1 VSTIVSFHAHPD
13 DEAILCGGTLA
24 KAAAAGHRVVLVYAT
39 RGENGEVP
47 DGFLRDG
54 ETLAQRRSAETA
66 AAAEILGAA
75 RVEFLGYTDS
85 GMRNTPANDAP
96 GSFWQAGNGEA
107 ARRLEAILAE
117 EDAGVLTVYDP
128 NGGYGH
134 PDHIK
139 VNRVGLMA
147 ARLARTPRVFEATL
161 NRDLIVRQRT
171 ERPGGGPALPDVDGI
186 DETMGLPEAELTAAV
201 DVTGYLDRKR
211 AAMAAH
217 ASQISDA
224 SYFLSLGP
232 EAFRRAF
239 GTEWFRRARVGGQE
253 DHSRPAALAADLF
266 TDGVPVDTGLS
277 PGATITNAGW
287 PGADL
292 S

>member
-1 VSTIVSFHAHPD
+1 MSTIVSFHAHPD

-54 ETLAQRRSAETA
+54 ETLTERRTAETA

-75 RVEFLGYTDS
+75 RVEFLGYIDS

-96 GSFWQAGNGEA
+96 GSFWRADSGEA

-117 EDAGVLTVYDP
+117 ENARVLTIYDP

-134 PDHIK
+134 PDHVK
-139 VNRVGLMA
+139 VNRVGLVA
-147 ARLARTPRVFEATL
+147 ARLARTSRVFEATL
-161 NRDLIVRQRT
+161 NRDLIVRQRG
-171 ERPGGGPALPDVDGI
+171 ERSANDPALPDIDGV
-186 DETMGLPEAELTAAV
+186 DETMGLPEAELTTAV
-201 DVTGYLDRKR
+201 EVTSYLDRKR

-217 ASQISDA
+217 ASQISDT
-224 SYFLSLGP
+224 SYFLSLSPDG
-232 EAFRRAF
+232 FRQAF
-239 GTEWFRRARVGGQE
+239 GTEWYRRTWTNGRE
-253 DHSRPAALAADLF
+253 ESSRLPGMSTDLF
-266 TDGVPVDTGLS
+266 TD
-277 PGATITNAGW
+277 AGW
-287 PGADL
+287 V
-292 S
+292 

>member
-96 GSFWQAGNGEA
+96 GSFWQVGKGEA
-107 ARRLEAILAE
+107 ARRLEAILAD

-139 VNRVGLMA
+139 VNWVGLMA
-147 ARLARTPRVFEATL
+147 ARLARTPRSPC
-161 NRDLIVRQRT
+161 RT
-171 ERPGGGPALPDVDGI
+171 STGSTRRWGCRRP
-186 DETMGLPEAELTAAV
+186 
-201 DVTGYLDRKR
+201 
-211 AAMAAH
+211 
-217 ASQISDA
+217 S
-224 SYFLSLGP
+224 
-232 EAFRRAF
+232 
-239 GTEWFRRARVGGQE
+239 
-253 DHSRPAALAADLF
+253 
-266 TDGVPVDTGLS
+266 
-277 PGATITNAGW
+277 
-287 PGADL
+287 
-292 S
+292 

>member
-1 VSTIVSFHAHPD
+1 
-13 DEAILCGGTLA
+13 
-24 KAAAAGHRVVLVYAT
+24 
-39 RGENGEVP
+39 
-47 DGFLRDG
+47 
-54 ETLAQRRSAETA
+54 
-66 AAAEILGAA
+66 
-75 RVEFLGYTDS
+75 
-85 GMRNTPANDAP
+85 MRNTPANDAP
-96 GSFWQAGNGEA
+96 GSFWQVGKGEA
-107 ARRLEAILAE
+107 ARRLEAILAD

-139 VNRVGLMA
+139 VNWVGLMA

-161 NRDLIVRQRT
+161 NRDLIVRQRR
-171 ERPGGGPALPDVDGI
+171 ERPGGGPPLPDVDGI

-232 EAFRRAF
+232 GGPSGRNGSGGPGSAAMRITPGPPPWQPTCSRTAWRKPDPGPTAAGGVAGSRFGPSPAGPAGGRR
-239 GTEWFRRARVGGQE
+239 
-253 DHSRPAALAADLF
+253 
-266 TDGVPVDTGLS
+266 
-277 PGATITNAGW
+277 
-287 PGADL
+287 
-292 S
+292 

>member
-1 VSTIVSFHAHPD
+1 MSTIVSFHAHPD

-54 ETLAQRRSAETA
+54 ETLAERRSAETA

-96 GSFWQAGNGEA
+96 GSFWRVGQEEA
-107 ARRLEAILAE
+107 ARRLEEILAE

-128 NGGYGH
+128 NGVYGH

-139 VNRVGLMA
+139 VNQVGLIA
-147 ARLARTPRVFEATL
+147 ARLACTPRVLEATV
-161 NRDLIVRQRT
+161 NRDLILRQRR
-171 ERPGGGPALPDVDGI
+171 ERSAGDPALPDTDGI
-186 DETMGLPEAELTAAV
+186 DETMGLPEADMTAAV

-217 ASQISDA
+217 ASQISDT

-232 EAFRRAF
+232 DAFRRAF
-239 GTEWFRRARVGGQE
+239 GTEWYRRAWSSGREEG
-253 DHSRPAALAADLF
+253 SRPVGMSADLF
-266 TDGVPVDTGLS
+266 TDGM
-277 PGATITNAGW
+277 A
-287 PGADL
+287 
-292 S
+292 